1 MSSVVIA
8 GDTSGS
14 VTIAA
19 PAIAGTTVITLPATT
34 GTLISS
40 GGALG
45 TPSSGTLTSCTGLPM
60 TTGVTGTLPIA
71 NGGTGAVTLAA
82 ASIAT
87 YTGTET
93 LTNKTLTAPIVSYS
107 INAQT
112 SAAYVTVASDAGAFI
127 TVSNASA
134 NTFKLPTNA
143 VVPYAIGSTITLIQ
157 IGAGATTI
165 SAVTP
170 GTTTVLSTGAT
181 AASPVLAQYK
191 SATCIKTGTD
201 AWYIVGALA

>member
-1 MSSVVIA
+1 MSTVID
-8 GDTSGS
+8 GTVGVTTPTTGGLILQGSTSGTCTVNS
-14 VTIAA
+14 N
-19 PAIAGTTVITLPATT
+19 AISGTAVLTMPTGTDTLVGKATT
-34 GTLISS
+34 D
-40 GGALG
+40 
-45 TPSSGTLTSCTGLPM
+45 
-60 TTGVTGTLPIA
+60 
-71 NGGTGAVTLAA
+71 
-82 ASIAT
+82 
-87 YTGTET
+87 T
-93 LTNKTLTAPIVSYS
+93 LTNKTITAPIVSYS

-112 SAAYVTVASDAGAFI
+112 TAAYVTVASDAGAI
-127 TVSNASA
+127 VTVSNASA

-143 VVPYAIGSTITLIQ
+143 SVAYAIGSTITLIQ